1 MSEFGG
7 GRSEVN
13 NNEIKSSDIKE
24 TPSAETGGNASEAT
38 KDATNEQAN
47 KSGGFDDGHH
57 TESEKSFR
65 DRIKVD
71 TPIKTPEGGEDY
83 LKERNASDKAN
94 EEYPDRKSWE
104 LTPEKLAEVQAG
116 QQEIA
121 KRYSAA
127 EHDLEGTFSEDF
139 EPLEETDEED
149 GDLSQ
154 LDDESQSG
162 GFDDM
167 DGTEE
172 NTENSGDS
180 EKEDFLGFSKK
191 YKDPNHEWNAERRDN
206 INKNVLPKADA
217 EMKQYVKDNGLDAYI
232 SDEKLEAK
240 VTDNTKAL
248 TPTEMQKQY
257 GKGWNP
263 SIMGFNDGSKSY
275 VDSSFGPTQAKE
287 TAVHENFH
295 QMSAND
301 MKDENGKTVYR
312 RGVSINGE
320 DRGFNE
326 ALTQKYTLDT
336 MRTTDST
343 YTNPYCAYDD
353 ATTRIDDL
361 YSFSNNKEMF
371 DQAYFQNNPNALKEH
386 FDSYCGDGFYDE
398 MSDAFDVATDNTQ
411 TVDAKNEALSK
422 IDSCISQYKCSR
434 YERGDI

>member
-7 GRSEVN
+7 GNSEVN
-13 NNEIKSSDIKE
+13 NPEIKSPDVKE
-24 TPSAETGGNASEAT
+24 TPSTKTGGDASEAT
-38 KDATNEQAN
+38 QDVVAEQAN
-47 KSGGFDDGHH
+47 EVGGFEND
-57 TESEKSFR
+57 
-65 DRIKVD
+65 
-71 TPIKTPEGGEDY
+71 
-83 LKERNASDKAN
+83 
-94 EEYPDRKSWE
+94 EE
-104 LTPEKLAEVQAG
+104 
-116 QQEIA
+116 
-121 KRYSAA
+121 
-127 EHDLEGTFSEDF
+127 LETFD
-139 EPLEETDEED
+139 ETDKED

-154 LDDESQSG
+154 LEDESQSG

-167 DGTEE
+167 DGEEE
-172 NTENSGDS
+172 NTEISGDS

-301 MKDENGKTVYR
+301 IKDENGKTVYR

-320 DRGFNE
+320 DRGINE

-336 MRTTDST
+336 MRTTDAT